1 MRDFVD
7 PEIVNTDQEQAW
19 NGPEGAY
26 WVQNQDRWD
35 AVNSGFNELLLDAAG
50 FGPEGRVLDIGCGSG
65 QTTRLAA
72 RRAARGRVLGVD
84 LSAPMLDRA
93 RASAAREGLDNVTF
107 ERADAQVHA
116 FSPGAFD
123 AAVSRYGVMFF
134 ADPVA
139 AFANIGGALR
149 PGGRLAFVCPA
160 EPEGNGW
167 LRAMLSLRDHLPV
180 GDFAAPGR
188 PGMFA
193 FTDPDRARAVLTGA
207 GFADVRTDPVEAY
220 GTWGRDA
227 QDAADFM
234 LGTGPGRAMTA
245 QVSAEAAARART
257 ALTEHLRDHE
267 KEGEG
272 VRLLSTSWLVTGVRP
287 NLTRV

>member
-1 MRDFVD
+1 MNDV
-7 PEIVNTDQEQAW
+7 VNTEQEEAW

-26 WVQNQDRWD
+26 WADNQARWD
-35 AVNSGFNELLLDAAG
+35 AVNSGFNELLLDAAA
-50 FGPEGRVLDIGCGSG
+50 FGPEGRVLDIGCGAG
-65 QTTRLAA
+65 QTSRLAA

-84 LSAPMLDRA
+84 LSGPMLDRA
-93 RASAAREGLDNVTF
+93 RASARQEGLDNVTF

-116 FSPGAFD
+116 FPPGAFD

-139 AFANIGGALR
+139 AFANIGRALR

-167 LRAMLSLRDHLPV
+167 LAAMLSLQDLLPM
-180 GDFAAPGR
+180 GDFAVPGR
-188 PGMFA
+188 TGMFA
-193 FTDPDRARAVLTGA
+193 FSDPARARTVLTSA
-207 GFADVRTDPVEAY
+207 GFTDVRTEHVEAY

-234 LGTGPGRAMTA
+234 LATGPGRAMTS
-245 QVSAEAAARART
+245 QVPAETTARART
-257 ALTEHLRDHE
+257 TLTNHLRASE
-267 KEGEG
+267 NAEG
-272 VRLLSTSWLVTGVRP
+272 VHLRSTAWLVTA
-287 NLTRV
+287 TR